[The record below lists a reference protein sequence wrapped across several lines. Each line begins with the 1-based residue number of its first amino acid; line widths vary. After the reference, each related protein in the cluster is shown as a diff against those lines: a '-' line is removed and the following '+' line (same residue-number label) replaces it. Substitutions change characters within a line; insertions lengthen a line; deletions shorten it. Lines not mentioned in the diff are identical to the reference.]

1 MNKNIAI
8 ILGLPKSIYLCF
20 KSMPFKEAIHIPI
33 FVSANTKLVSLKG
46 KIKIE
51 AQSLYHVMVRIG
63 LSGSGT
69 VRHVPAAIENNG
81 LIILGDHVNFLVGAQ
96 ICTIDKQS
104 RLIIGE
110 NTSVTGDSHIVSK
123 KLVEI
128 GNNCLIS
135 WEVQIMDT
143 DFHKLIN
150 QDTVIN
156 TVQPVQI
163 GSNTWICSRATVLKG
178 TQIAQ
183 GSVIAAIS
191 CWYA

>member
-1 MNKNIAI
+1 ML
-8 ILGLPKSIYLCF
+8 ILG
-20 KSMPFKEAIHIPI
+20 
-33 FVSANTKLVSLKG
+33 G
-46 KIKIE
+46 
-51 AQSLYHVMVRIG
+51 
-63 LSGSGT
+63 
-69 VRHVPAAIENNG
+69 
-81 LIILGDHVNFLVGAQ
+81 GAQ
-96 ICTIDKQS
+96 ICTVDKQS

-183 GSVIAAIS
+183 GSVIAANSLVVGMLKEKNCVWSGMPLKIIKDNVS
-191 CWYA
+191 WKL